1 MTAEMIA
8 LASTTSASGSRE
20 TAQNLLLGHALRL
33 TVCPNSLGQ
42 TEEHGSAHLIGDI
55 RLGPRHKKARWD
67 SIPSDEEQIL
77 RPKHVRSSIA
87 KVADGNNLHLVIT
100 LVTTI
105 AAWPPNSKGRVAHR
119 RVLPMNGWLER
130 VTRLELATSTLGKRR
145 RLIVFEV
152 PP

>member
-20 TAQNLLLGHALRL
+20 IAQNLFLRHALRL

-42 TEEHGSAHLIGDI
+42 TEEHGSAHLIRDI

-67 SIPSDEEQIL
+67 SIPSDEEQIF

-87 KVADGNNLHLVIT
+87 KVADRNNLHLVIT

-105 AAWPPNSKGRVAHR
+105 MQCSPK
-119 RVLPMNGWLER
+119 
-130 VTRLELATSTLGKRR
+130 
-145 RLIVFEV
+145 
-152 PP
+152 